1 MKNRKSKSMKVA
13 GLIGLAALFLASCH
27 DEHYRHCVDNTGK
40 VMPDSL
46 CNCRDENNNY
56 HGGYGAGGMGGM
68 GYMPFL
74 WYYGSRNY
82 GYGEQVSG
90 GHYSPSA
97 GVSYS
102 SPGTSRGGFGSSS
115 KGGGEGGGGHSGG
128 GAGE

>member
-1 MKNRKSKSMKVA
+1 MKKRKSKNIKIA
-13 GLIGLAALFLASCH
+13 GLLGIAALFAASCNS
-27 DEHYRHCVDNTGK
+27 DHYKHCVDNTGK

-46 CNCRDENNNY
+46 CNCRDDNNNY
-56 HGGYGAGGMGGM
+56 RPGYGMS
-68 GYMPFL
+68 YLPFM

-82 GYGEQVSG
+82 GYGDYVRG
-90 GHYSPSA
+90 GSYTPSP

-115 KGGGEGGGGHSGG
+115 HSSGGEGGGHSGG